1 MLVFMFDRNRYLTEK
16 RERINEAL
24 ETVLPSETMRPFV
37 LHKAMRHSVLSGGK
51 RLRPIMALAAAEAVD
66 SNADAAINAA
76 VSIELLH
83 TYTLIHDDLPSMDD
97 DDERRGRPTCH
108 ILYGEANAILAG
120 DALQALAFEI
130 AARTTAHPPYSP
142 TQIVTELALAA
153 GSCGVVGGQVEDIA
167 HDDKKMDAETIEYIH
182 LHKTA
187 DLFRAAIRMGAIAGG
202 ANQNQL
208 DILTQYAI
216 DVGRAFQIIDDLLD
230 DTSADDEDNDLS
242 RSCVGIYGKEKA
254 KTLAKDLTADALSCL
269 SKLDSATQPLKA
281 IAEYMIERTY

>member
-1 MLVFMFDRNRYLTEK
+1 MFDLNRYLAEK
-16 RERINEAL
+16 RARINEAL
-24 ETVLPSETMRPFV
+24 ETVLPSETVRPPV

-51 RLRPIMALAAAEAVD
+51 RLRPIMTIAAAEAVG
-66 SNADAAINAA
+66 SNTDAAINAA
-76 VSIELLH
+76 VAIELLH

-108 ILYGEANAILAG
+108 VLYGEANAILTG
-120 DALQALAFEI
+120 DALQALAFEM
-130 AARTTAHPPYSP
+130 AARTTAQAPYPPS
-142 TQIVTELALAA
+142 QVVTELALAA
-153 GSCGVVGGQVEDIA
+153 GSYGVVGGQVEDIA
-167 HDDKKMDAETIEYIH
+167 HDDKEMDAETIEYIH

-208 DILTQYAI
+208 DILTQYAL

-230 DTSADDEDNDLS
+230 ETSAEDETNGLS

-254 KTLAKDLTADALSCL
+254 KTLAEELTADALSCL
-269 SKLDSATQPLKA
+269 GKLNSATQPLKA
-281 IAEYMIERTY
+281 ISEYMIGRTY